1 MPSRADAFEQQLSL
15 INQGLKAQRAGV
27 SINRRG
33 QGLALLSTLPSKT
46 PGKPP
51 QQQRVPLS
59 LKADPQGLA
68 RAHEKALQLAGEKA
82 AGTFSWENWAN
93 AKQGSSVPIP
103 AEDPKL
109 TVAQGCEQ
117 LEADFWEG
125 KIRTSAAVRT
135 WQRIEAELKRI
146 GTPDAVLTPDLLLA
160 IVKTT
165 EAGSRTRL
173 ESCKVLK
180 RLGKLVGFRKDELS
194 EFDKLRTPYTPG
206 EREVPGDAE
215 LFDTI
220 RRLRDHKRWG
230 WATAALAVYGCRPS
244 ETFSIKPA
252 DNGTAR
258 CLTVK
263 RKGEPPEWRTAMA
276 LPTELVDE
284 LQLQDVDRS
293 LSYDSPS
300 QYDSLEAKA
309 TQEKWGKWLGRQAE
323 GLQLYDL
330 RHAWAVRS
338 IREAVPTGL
347 AARCMGHDISV
358 HTRTYHRWLTEAD
371 VAAFVANRR

>member
-1 MPSRADAFEQQLSL
+1 M
-15 INQGLKAQRAGV
+15 
-27 SINRRG
+27 SIHIRR

-59 LKADPQGLA
+59 LKADAQGMA

-82 AGTFSWENWAN
+82 AGTVSWENWAN
-93 AKQGSSVPIP
+93 AKQGSSVHIP
-103 AEDPKL
+103 AEEPKL
-109 TVAQGCEQ
+109 TLAQGCEQ

-146 GTPDAVLTPDLLLA
+146 GTPDAVLTSDLLLV

-180 RLGKLVGFRKDELS
+180 RLGKLVGFSKDELS

-230 WATAALAVYGCRPS
+230 MRLHHP
-244 ETFSIKPA
+244 FSDVILPLTNNYCAQSCQVLKA
-252 DNGTAR
+252 D
-258 CLTVK
+258 L
-263 RKGEPPEWRTAMA
+263 
-276 LPTELVDE
+276 
-284 LQLQDVDRS
+284 
-293 LSYDSPS
+293 
-300 QYDSLEAKA
+300 
-309 TQEKWGKWLGRQAE
+309 
-323 GLQLYDL
+323 
-330 RHAWAVRS
+330 
-338 IREAVPTGL
+338 
-347 AARCMGHDISV
+347 
-358 HTRTYHRWLTEAD
+358 
-371 VAAFVANRR
+371 